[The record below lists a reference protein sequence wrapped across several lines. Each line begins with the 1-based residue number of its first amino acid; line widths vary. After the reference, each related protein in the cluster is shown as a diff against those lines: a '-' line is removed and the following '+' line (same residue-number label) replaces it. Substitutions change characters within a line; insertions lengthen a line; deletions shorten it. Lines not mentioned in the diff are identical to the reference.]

1 MHVLIVPSGY
11 PMEGK
16 PYRGVFYK
24 EQAMALSR
32 AGYQVTVAF
41 PEIWS
46 LKSFNKNVLKGSRSK
61 EVEDGVLTYR
71 YKGYNYFANAPYS
84 TEMIYKKRLRAMY
97 KDIVKEVGVPDVI
110 HAHSCLWGGFGAAA
124 ISRDENIPLIITE
137 HSSAFGRNMLKPYQK
152 KLAQKAFS
160 QADRL
165 LAVGPGLK
173 RDMVSYTTQQVDIV
187 PNFIDMSD
195 ARPKKNR
202 ESKEPFRL
210 LAVANLNA
218 NKGLDLLI
226 HAFHHAFPHGDTEL
240 RIGGMG
246 EEKDKLQRLIN
257 ELDLE
262 SRVTLIGTLSREQV
276 KKEMQLADVFV
287 SSSYYETFGVVLVEA
302 LSVGTPIIA
311 TDSGGPSMIVNELN
325 GILVPTGEIHQLSQA
340 LIYMSQHYKK
350 YDPNLIHEDCKE
362 RFGEEA
368 VISMLTNIYSKLVQ
382 AESR

>member
-16 PYRGVFYK
+16 PYRGIFYK

-46 LKSFNKNVLKGSRSK
+46 LKSFNKNVVKKSRSK

-84 TEMIYKKRLRAMY
+84 TEMIYKNRLRAMY

-124 ISRDENIPLIITE
+124 LSRDENIPLVITE

-173 RDMVSYTTQQVDIV
+173 RDMVSYTSQQVDIV
-187 PNFIDMSD
+187 PNFIDMSG
-195 ARPKKNR
+195 AKPKKNR
-202 ESKEPFRL
+202 ESKGPFRL

-218 NKGLDLLI
+218 NKGLDQLI
-226 HAFHHAFPHGDTEL
+226 HAFHRAFPHGDSEL

-246 EEKDKLQRLIN
+246 EEKDKLQHLIN
-257 ELDLE
+257 QFDLE

-311 TDSGGPSMIVNELN
+311 TDSGGPRMIVNDSN
-325 GILVPTGEIHQLSQA
+325 GILVPVGEVDQLSQA
-340 LIYMSQHYKK
+340 LIYMAQHYEK